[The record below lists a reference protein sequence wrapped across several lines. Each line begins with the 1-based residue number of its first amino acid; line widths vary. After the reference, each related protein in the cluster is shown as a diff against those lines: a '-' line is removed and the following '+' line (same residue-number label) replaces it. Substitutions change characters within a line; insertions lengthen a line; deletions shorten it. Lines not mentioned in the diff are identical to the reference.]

1 MVASGLSGPL
11 WWAVDVVRTIDSF
24 LFRHRTSQE
33 NSFISS
39 DSDSRVLVLQGY
51 GSEVRIEAA
60 PVPPVGEAEAAEDAC
75 KQRNH
80 DSGQVYLNF

>member
-11 WWAVDVVRTIDSF
+11 WWAVDVVRAIDSF
-24 LFRHRTSQE
+24 GFARKISEETS
-33 NSFISS
+33 
-39 DSDSRVLVLQGY
+39 DAHVLVWQGY

-60 PVPPVGEAEAAEDAC
+60 PVPPVGEAEAAQDAC

>member
-11 WWAVDVVRTIDSF
+11 WWAVDVVRAIDSF
-24 LFRHRTSQE
+24 GFARKIPRRHCLTS
-33 NSFISS
+33 
-39 DSDSRVLVLQGY
+39 DAHVLVWQGY
-51 GSEVRIEAA
+51 GSEVRVEAA

>member
-1 MVASGLSGPL
+1 M
-11 WWAVDVVRTIDSF
+11 
-24 LFRHRTSQE
+24 
-33 NSFISS
+33 
-39 DSDSRVLVLQGY
+39 LVWQGY

-80 DSGQVYLNF
+80 DSGQLYLNF

>member
-11 WWAVDVVRTIDSF
+11 WWAVDVVRAIDSF
-24 LFRHRTSQE
+24 GFARKIPAR
-33 NSFISS
+33 S
-39 DSDSRVLVLQGY
+39 DAHVLVWQGY

-60 PVPPVGEAEAAEDAC
+60 PVPPVGEAEAAQDAC

>member
-1 MVASGLSGPL
+1 MVGRRRGAH
-11 WWAVDVVRTIDSF
+11 
-24 LFRHRTSQE
+24 HRQFSVSPQNFPGDT
-33 NSFISS
+33 

>member
-1 MVASGLSGPL
+1 M
-11 WWAVDVVRTIDSF
+11 
-24 LFRHRTSQE
+24 
-33 NSFISS
+33 
-39 DSDSRVLVLQGY
+39 LVLQGY